1 MLTKRLFDLFFA
13 VPGVVMLLPLFLIV
27 AVAVK
32 ATSPGPV
39 FFRQTRV
46 GRHEQPFL
54 IYKFRTMVED
64 AEALGKQ
71 ITVGEDRRITPLGKF
86 LRKYK
91 IDELPQLFNVVIGEM
106 SLVGPRPEV
115 PKYVSYYPAD
125 LRTKIFSIPPGITG
139 KASIEFREENA
150 LLAQAADP
158 EKEYIEKILPVKL
171 AYYEEYV
178 DTRSIAGDLAVII
191 RTIICLL
198 K

>member
-1 MLTKRLFDLFFA
+1 
-13 VPGVVMLLPLFLIV
+13 
-27 AVAVK
+27 
-32 ATSPGPV
+32 
-39 FFRQTRV
+39 
-46 GRHEQPFL
+46 
-54 IYKFRTMVED
+54 
-64 AEALGKQ
+64 
-71 ITVGEDRRITPLGKF
+71 
-86 LRKYK
+86 
-91 IDELPQLFNVVIGEM
+91 LFNVVIGEM